1 MRRTTTDKPRRKS
14 WLRREDGSATIEFV
28 ILFPIIMTLFLS
40 SVEVSVFV
48 ARAALLDRAV
58 DINVRAL
65 RLGIMSPMTADELKR
80 RICEDALILS
90 DCENAMMIELVPIST
105 ETWQFPPDQ
114 ITCVERDAN
123 IQPVVDFIAGGQNEI
138 MLVRAC
144 AVLNPF
150 FGSTP
155 FVLGMPLDA
164 SGGYA
169 IAATSIFVN
178 EP

>member
-1 MRRTTTDKPRRKS
+1 MQRTTHKPRRKS
-14 WLRREDGSATIEFV
+14 WLRREEGSATIEFV
-28 ILFPIIMTLFLS
+28 ILFPLIMTLFLS
-40 SVEVSVFV
+40 AVEVGVFLT
-48 ARAALLDRAV
+48 RAAMLDRAV
-58 DINVRAL
+58 DINVRAV
-65 RLGIMSPMTADELKR
+65 RLGTLHPMTADELKR

-105 ETWQFPPDQ
+105 ETWNFPAAQ
-114 ITCVERDAN
+114 VTCVQRDAD

-144 AVLNPF
+144 AILNPF

-155 FVLGMPLDA
+155 FVLDMPLDA